1 MIWHL
6 ILRFLFLQVV
16 LHNNFLKVD
25 KEMTAVYKP
34 KKDFIYIMLNGV
46 EIVMDYN
53 ANVGTHID
61 VLVCSHEKSFD
72 EALDIVHGHIIEK
85 IRERCAAADGC
96 QGVALV
102 EGVIRTECVKQ
113 CMSFRERRHQAVLL
127 EELKQAVLSHGI
139 GYQHPWDEL
148 REGKNVILDVAC
160 ESAMDLMGTRE
171 REDVVQRGLQGID
184 EIGGAHQDQST
195 VMSRG
200 WLSSSSSSSIL
211 DPYLKRR
218 SNNQHMTISSPS
230 DLLTGT
236 NRLQGEI
243 QELDRSP
250 QLRDKPVGELAC
262 EIQQLSTVVHDT
274 HNLLYDTRNLM
285 YSTHKLV
292 KNDVLSVTR
301 LIRDLILN
309 SSQRQV
315 PRIVLFTKQDA
326 SFKQKLITQLV
337 PGMKALQLHLL
348 CEYKGREHIVEGQ
361 AGCQVILQD
370 ENWKKVHEL
379 VVEGFK
385 WVSLAAKVGA
395 HIAMGLGNMVP
406 NPNLGYG
413 RAVVVLGEG
422 VLKDPPIDLATVS
435 RGKLVRDEASAS
447 RTAESTSAEQWLV
460 NFLKDKDILNKF
472 GLQRVVYKDTGEL
485 GWICRKHFDQGM
497 SVGEL
502 DGFPCP

>member
-1 MIWHL
+1 L
-6 ILRFLFLQVV
+6 Y
-16 LHNNFLKVD
+16 NNFLKVD
-25 KEMTAVYKP
+25 KEMRAVYKP
-34 KKDFIYIMLNGV
+34 KRDFIYVILNGV

-85 IRERCAAADGC
+85 IQQRCAAADGC

-113 CMSFRERRHQAVLL
+113 RMSFRERRDQAVLL
-127 EELKQAVLSHGI
+127 EELKQAVLCHGI

-171 REDVVQRGLQGID
+171 RQDVVRRGLQGID

-195 VMSRG
+195 VISRG
-200 WLSSSSSSSIL
+200 WLSSSSSSCIL
-211 DPYLKRR
+211 GSYLKPP
-218 SNNQHMTISSPS
+218 SNNQHMTIYTPS
-230 DLLTGT
+230 DLLTRT
-236 NRLQGEI
+236 NRLQGDI
-243 QELDRSP
+243 QELDPSP
-250 QLRDKPVGELAC
+250 QHQDKPVGELAC
-262 EIQQLSTVVHDT
+262 EIQKLSTVVH
-274 HNLLYDTRNLM
+274 DTRNLM
-285 YSTHKLV
+285 YSTHNLV

-301 LIRDLILN
+301 LIWDLMLN

-326 SFKQKLITQLV
+326 SFKQKLITELV
-337 PGMKALQLHLL
+337 PGMEALQLHLL
-348 CEYKGREHIVEGQ
+348 CEYKGQEHIVEGQ
-361 AGCQVILQD
+361 TGCQVILRD

-379 VVEGFK
+379 VVEGLK
-385 WVSLAAKVGA
+385 WVFLAAKVGA

-406 NPNLGYG
+406 NPKVEYG
-413 RAVVVLGEG
+413 KAVVAFGEG
-422 VLKDPPIDLATVS
+422 VLKDPPIERAAVAP
-435 RGKLVRDEASAS
+435 GKLVRDEAFAI
-447 RTAESTSAEQWLV
+447 RTAERASAEQWLV
-460 NFLKDKDILNKF
+460 NFLEDKDILNKF
-472 GLQRVVYKDTGEL
+472 GLQRVIYKGTAEL

-497 SVGEL
+497 RVGEL
-502 DGFPCP
+502 DAFPVPRTVH

>member
-6 ILRFLFLQVV
+6 ILRLLFLQVV

-25 KEMTAVYKP
+25 KEMRAVYKP
-34 KKDFIYIMLNGV
+34 KKDFIYVMLNGV

-102 EGVIRTECVKQ
+102 EGVIRTECVKWR
-113 CMSFRERRHQAVLL
+113 MSFRERQDQAVLL

-148 REGKNVILDVAC
+148 REGENVILDVAC
-160 ESAMDLMGTRE
+160 ESAMNLMGRRE
-171 REDVVQRGLQGID
+171 REDVVRRGLQGIV
-184 EIGGAHQDQST
+184 EVGSAHQDQST
-195 VMSRG
+195 VISRG
-200 WLSSSSSSSIL
+200 WLPSSSSSSIL
-211 DPYLKRR
+211 GSYLKPQ
-218 SNNQHMTISSPS
+218 SNNQHMTIYTPS

-243 QELDRSP
+243 KELDRSA
-250 QLRDKPVGELAC
+250 QHQDKPVGELAC

-274 HNLLYDTRNLM
+274 HNLMYDM
-285 YSTHKLV
+285 HKLV

-315 PRIVLFTKQDA
+315 PRIVLFTTQDA
-326 SFKQKLITQLV
+326 SFKQKLITKLV

-348 CEYKGREHIVEGQ
+348 CEYKGQEHIVKGQ

-370 ENWKKVHEL
+370 EDWKKVHEL
-379 VVEGFK
+379 VKEGLK
-385 WVSLAAKVGA
+385 WVLLAVQVGA
-395 HIAMGLGNMVP
+395 HITMGLGNVVP
-406 NPNLGYG
+406 NLEMEYG
-413 RAVVVLGEG
+413 KAVVAFGEG
-422 VLKDPPIDLATVS
+422 VLKEPPIDWATVIP
-435 RGKLVRDEASAS
+435 GKLVASAI
-447 RTAESTSAEQWLV
+447 RTAESMSAEQWLV
-460 NFLKDKDILNKF
+460 DFLKDKVILTQF
-472 GLQRVVYKDTGEL
+472 GLQRVVYKDTHGRQTGEL
-485 GWICRKHFDQGM
+485 GWICQKHFDQGM
-497 SVGEL
+497 RVGEL
-502 DGFPCP
+502 DGFPCPP